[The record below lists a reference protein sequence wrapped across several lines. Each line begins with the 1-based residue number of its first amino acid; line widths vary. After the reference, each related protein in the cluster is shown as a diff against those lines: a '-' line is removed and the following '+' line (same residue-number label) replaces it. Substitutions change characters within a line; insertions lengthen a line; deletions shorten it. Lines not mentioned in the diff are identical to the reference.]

1 MQWWQIKKRDSD
13 LEREIDSDLE
23 LEEEELRE
31 RGIPASEA
39 GYAARRAFGNRGLI
53 RGQAHE
59 AWGIASLERLF
70 QDVRFAFRQLVRNKR
85 FSAVCILALALGI
98 GAETTIYS
106 VIHAVLIAPYPYR
119 GAMRMVHIHLY
130 DRDPAPYD
138 LALDGPQFA
147 QFVKSPVLDG
157 AIAEDVYTMSL
168 TGGELPEQL
177 QVGRMS
183 QNAFDYFGV
192 TAFLGREFSPS
203 DDAHVAVLSYR
214 FWKSRFAGRPDA
226 IGRRLQLDRQEFE
239 IIGVL
244 PQRFAWTGSDVYV
257 PLPKSSD
264 PRRPANIYARIQTGE
279 TDANVEQA
287 LTPLLNAFAKET
299 PANFP
304 QQFKVHLVHINEI
317 AIGRFR
323 GFLVVLLL
331 SVTALLALACVH
343 VAILLLARGE
353 TRRAEIGMRK
363 ALGASTGRIAR
374 GLLAEALLLSSSAG
388 GFGVLFSIGG
398 VRLVHLLI
406 QPLPTIFPPEASIAL
421 NLPVLLFSV
430 GIASLTGLFCGVWP
444 ALRLCRTELRQDVD
458 GSSHKLAGKSG
469 TRRVHAALLV
479 AQVAITVLLLAGS
492 GATLRK
498 LDQLLHANLGY
509 QPQDLASVNLVLSE
523 GAHNNWAD
531 RIHYY
536 EQIRDAIARDP
547 DVISAA
553 IGHLPPLI
561 IDSTPVS
568 IPGLKVG
575 NGQVIAQQVSPE
587 YFSTLG
593 IPLLRGRVWT
603 SAETA
608 HAVRFALINEAMR
621 HRYWPN
627 SNPIGQALVLN
638 NGVANGNAWRFVAPG
653 DDQHFQVI
661 GVVGD
666 TPNKGLGES
675 VYPAVYVPYSMM
687 PFDGFDVTMRTRS
700 DPAGLLRAIKEDV
713 NSIEADQ
720 AVGELVT
727 AKDLLDGDSLGRER
741 FAARLFTAFALLG
754 FVFAVGGIYSV
765 QSYLVAQRTRELSVR
780 IALGARRKHIVKE
793 VTRASFI
800 AVSLG
805 NGIGIG
811 ANIAL
816 GQIFAHWTNGN
827 VRDPWTLLAVIG
839 ILFSGA
845 IAASVIP
852 ALAATSVDPAN
863 ALRAE

>member
-13 LEREIDSDLE
+13 LEREIESHLE

-31 RGIPASEA
+31 HGIPTNEVS
-39 GYAARRAFGNRGLI
+39 YAARRAFGNRDLI
-53 RGQAHE
+53 REHAHE

-70 QDVRFAFRQLVRNKR
+70 QDLRFALRQFVRNKQ
-85 FSAVCILALALGI
+85 FSTVCILALALGV

-106 VIHAVLIAPYPYR
+106 VIHAVLIDPYPYR

-130 DRDPAPYD
+130 EKDPAPYD

-157 AIAEDVYTMSL
+157 AIAEDVYTMGL
-168 TGGELPEQL
+168 TGSALPEQL

-192 TAFLGREFSPS
+192 PALLGREFSPS
-203 DDAHVAVLSYR
+203 DGEHVAVLSYH
-214 FWKSRFAGRPDA
+214 FWKSRFAGRPEA
-226 IGRRLQLDRQEFE
+226 IGRSLQLDRQEFE

-264 PRRPANIYARIQTGE
+264 PRRPANVYARLHTAT
-279 TDANVEQA
+279 TDAEVEQA
-287 LTPLLNAFAKET
+287 LTPMLNAFASET

-304 QQFKVHLVHINEI
+304 QQFKVHLVHINEV
-317 AIGRFR
+317 AIGRFK
-323 GFLVVLLL
+323 GFLIVLFLSVSVLL
-331 SVTALLALACVH
+331 VLACVN

-353 TRRAEIGMRK
+353 TRGAEIAMRK
-363 ALGASTGRIAR
+363 ALGASTSRIAR
-374 GLLAEALLLSSSAG
+374 GLFTEALLLSLAG
-388 GFGVLFSIGG
+388 GGLGLLFALGG

-406 QPLPTIFPPEASIAL
+406 QPLPSIFPSEASIVL

-430 GIASLTGLFCGVWP
+430 GIASLTGLLCGIWP
-444 ALRLCRTELRQDVD
+444 ALRLCRTELRQTVD
-458 GSSHKLAGKSG
+458 GGTHKLTG
-469 TRRVHAALLV
+469 RRGSRRIYTSLLV
-479 AQVAITVLLLAGS
+479 AQVALTILLLAGS
-492 GATLRK
+492 GATVRK
-498 LDQLLHANLGY
+498 LEQLLHANLGY

-531 RIHYY
+531 RIQYY
-536 EQIRDAIARDP
+536 EQIRDAVARDP
-547 DVISAA
+547 EVISAA
-553 IGHLPPLI
+553 IGQLPPLI

-575 NGQVIAQQVSPE
+575 SGQVIAQQVSPQ
-587 YFSTLG
+587 YFSTLS

-608 HAVRFALINEAMR
+608 HAVRLALINEAMR
-621 HRYWPN
+621 HRYWSN
-627 SNPIGQALVLN
+627 SNPIGQTLVLN

-661 GVVGD
+661 GVVAD

-675 VYPAVYVPYSMM
+675 AYPAVYVPYSML
-687 PFDGFDVTMRTRS
+687 PFDGFDVTIRTRS
-700 DPAGLLRAIKEDV
+700 EPAGLLRAIREDV
-713 NSIEADQ
+713 HGVEADQ
-720 AVGELVT
+720 AVGDLVT

-754 FVFAVGGIYSV
+754 FAFAVGGIYSV
-765 QSYLVAQRTRELSVR
+765 QSYLVAQRTRELGVR
-780 IALGARRKHIVKE
+780 IALGASRKHIVKE

-805 NGIGIG
+805 TGIGVS
-811 ANIAL
+811 ANIAF

-827 VRDPWTLLAVIG
+827 VRDPWMLLAVIG
-839 ILFSGA
+839 IIFWGA
-845 IAASVIP
+845 VSASVAP

>member
-1 MQWWQIKKRDSD
+1 MQWWQINKRDSD
-13 LEREIDSDLE
+13 LEREIQSDLE
-23 LEEEELRE
+23 LEEQELRE
-31 RGIPASEA
+31 HGIQANEV
-39 GYAARRAFGNRGLI
+39 GYAARRAFGNLDLI
-53 RGQAHE
+53 REHTHE

-70 QDVRFAFRQLVRNKR
+70 QDLRFALRQFVRNKQ

-106 VIHAVLIAPYPYR
+106 VIHAVLIDPYPYR

-130 DRDPAPYD
+130 DKDPAPYD
-138 LALDGPQFA
+138 LALDSAQFA

-157 AIAEDVYTMSL
+157 AIAEDVYTMGL
-168 TGGELPEQL
+168 TGSELPEQL

-192 TAFLGREFSPS
+192 PALLGREISHS
-203 DDAHVAVLSYR
+203 DGAHVAVLSYN

-226 IGRRLQLDRQEFE
+226 IGRSLQLDRQEFE

-244 PQRFAWTGSDVYV
+244 PQRFAWTGRDVYV

-264 PRRPANIYARIQTGE
+264 PRRPANVYARIRPGA
-279 TDANVEQA
+279 TDAEVEQV
-287 LTPLLNAFAKET
+287 LTPMLNAFAKET

-304 QQFKVHLVHINEI
+304 QQFKVHLVHINEV
-317 AIGRFR
+317 AIGRFK
-323 GFLVVLLL
+323 GFLVVLFL
-331 SVTALLALACVH
+331 SVSVLLVLACVN

-353 TRRAEIGMRK
+353 TRRAEIAMRK
-363 ALGASTGRIAR
+363 ALGASTTRIAR
-374 GLLAEALLLSSSAG
+374 GLFTEALLLSLAG
-388 GFGVLFSIGG
+388 GGLGILFALGG

-406 QPLPTIFPPEASIAL
+406 QPLPSIFPSEASIAL

-430 GIASLTGLFCGVWP
+430 GIASLTGLVCGVWP
-444 ALRLCRTELRQDVD
+444 ALRLCRTELRQTVD
-458 GSSHKLAGKSG
+458 GGTHKLAG
-469 TRRVHAALLV
+469 RRGARRIHTSLLV
-479 AQVAITVLLLAGS
+479 AQVALTILLLAGS
-492 GATLRK
+492 GATVRK
-498 LDQLLHANLGY
+498 LQQLLHANLGY

-523 GAHNNWAD
+523 AAHNNWAD
-531 RIHYY
+531 RIQYY

-547 DVISAA
+547 VVISAA

-575 NGQVIAQQVSPE
+575 SGQVIAQQVSPQ

-608 HAVRFALINEAMR
+608 HAVRLALINEAMR

-627 SNPIGQALVLN
+627 SNPIGQTLVLN

-653 DDQHFQVI
+653 DDQQFQVI

-666 TPNKGLGES
+666 TPNKGLGELA
-675 VYPAVYVPYSMM
+675 YPAVYVPYSMM
-687 PFDGFDVTMRTRS
+687 PFDGFDVTIRTRS
-700 DPAGLLRAIKEDV
+700 DPAGLLHAIKEDV
-713 NSIEADQ
+713 HNVEADQ
-720 AVGELVT
+720 AVGDLVT

-754 FVFAVGGIYSV
+754 FAFAVGGIYSV
-765 QSYLVAQRTRELSVR
+765 QSYLVAQRTRELGVR
-780 IALGARRKHIVKE
+780 IALGASRKHIVKE

-805 NGIGIG
+805 SGIGVG

-816 GQIFAHWTNGN
+816 GQIFAHWTNSN
-827 VRDPWTLLAVIG
+827 VRDPWMQLAIIG

-845 IAASVIP
+845 VAASVAP
-852 ALAATSVDPAN
+852 VLAATSVDPAN

>member
-31 RGIPASEA
+31 RGIPASDA

-59 AWGIASLERLF
+59 AWGIASLERSF
-70 QDVRFAFRQLVRNKR
+70 QDVRFAFRQFVRNKR

-106 VIHAVLIAPYPYR
+106 VIHAVLIDPYTYR

-192 TAFLGREFSPS
+192 PAFLGREFSPS
-203 DDAHVAVLSYR
+203 DDEHVAVLSYR

-264 PRRPANIYARIQTGE
+264 PRRPANIYGRIQTGE
-279 TDANVEQA
+279 TDAEVEQA

-374 GLLAEALLLSSSAG
+374 GLFTEALLLSLAG
-388 GFGVLFSIGG
+388 GGLGVLFAVGG

-406 QPLPTIFPPEASIAL
+406 QPLPSIFPPEASIAL

-430 GIASLTGLFCGVWP
+430 GIASLTGLLCGVWP
-444 ALRLCRTELRQDVD
+444 ALRLCRTELRQAVD
-458 GSSHKLAGKSG
+458 GSSHKLAGKLG

-498 LDQLLHANLGY
+498 LEQLLHANLGY

-523 GAHNNWAD
+523 GAHHNWAD
-531 RIHYY
+531 RIQYY
-536 EQIRDAIARDP
+536 EQIREAIARDP
-547 DVISAA
+547 EVISAA
-553 IGHLPPLI
+553 IGQLPPLI

-568 IPGLKVG
+568 IPGLKAG
-575 NGQVIAQQVSPE
+575 SGQVIAQQVSPQ

-593 IPLLRGRVWT
+593 IPVLRGRAWT
-603 SAETA
+603 LAETA
-608 HAVRFALINEAMR
+608 HAVRLALINEAMR

-687 PFDGFDVTMRTRS
+687 PFDGLDVTMRTRS

-713 NSIEADQ
+713 HSIEADQ

-727 AKDLLDGDSLGRER
+727 AKNLLDGDGLGRER

-765 QSYLVAQRTRELSVR
+765 QSYLVAQRTRELGVR

-805 NGIGIG
+805 SGIGIG

-845 IAASVIP
+845 IAASVAP